1 MTTGAVIFAQNNA
14 SIDYVKLAIFAA
26 SKIQEH
32 LDIPVSIATD
42 SKEYLLK
49 TFPNHKFDQIIELS
63 YAEESSKKQFY
74 DGALS
79 SKSLTWK
86 NHNRTNIFN
95 LTPYDRTLV
104 IDSDYIINSSVLKSA
119 LDNNY
124 EFQIY
129 KNSFDLAFERDNA
142 EFQRINQYSIPFF
155 WATVFIFEKTKVM
168 ELFFNLISNIKEN
181 WKYYQLLYNIT
192 SNVYRNDFAFSIA
205 IHIMGGK
212 MRNDFAIELPGKMVY
227 ASDTDVLIS
236 ADGNKMKFLTQKK
249 DYLGE
254 YLVTKTNGLD
264 VHVMNKL
271 SLSRFIDGGLGV

>member
-14 SIDYVKLAIFAA
+14 SIDYIKLAIFAA

-32 LDIPVSIATD
+32 LDIPVSIITD
-42 SKEYLLK
+42 SKNYLLK
-49 TFPNHKFDQIIELS
+49 AFPNHTFDKIIEIG
-63 YAEESSKKQFY
+63 YVEETSTKQFY

-79 SKSLTWK
+79 SKSLVWK

-104 IDSDYIINSSVLKSA
+104 IDSDYIINSDILKSA
-119 LDNNY
+119 LDNDY

-129 KNSFDLAFERDNA
+129 QSSFDLAFERNNS
-142 EFQRINQYSIPFF
+142 EFQRINQYTIPFF
-155 WATVFIFEKTKVM
+155 WATVFIFQKTTVM
-168 ELFFNLISNIKEN
+168 ELFFNLITQIKEN
-181 WKYYQLLYNIT
+181 WQYYRLLYNIT
-192 SNVYRNDFAFSIA
+192 SNTYRNDFAFSIA

-212 MRNDFAIELPGKMVY
+212 MQNDFAIELPGKMVY
-227 ASDTDVLIS
+227 AMDTDVLIS
-236 ADGNKMKFLTQKK
+236 ADGVKMKFITQKK
-249 DYLGE
+249 DHLGE

-271 SLSRFIDGGLGV
+271 SLSRFIDGGSGV

>member
-14 SIDYVKLAIFAA
+14 SIDYIKLAVFAA
-26 SKIQEH
+26 SKIREH
-32 LDIPVSIATD
+32 LNIPVSIATD
-42 SKEYLLK
+42 SKDYLLK
-49 TFPNHKFDQIIELS
+49 SFPDHKFDQIIELG
-63 YAEESSKKQFY
+63 YTDESSSKNFY

-129 KNSFDLAFERDNA
+129 KNSFDLAFERYNE
-142 EFQRINQYSIPFF
+142 EFQRINQYSITFF

-181 WKYYQLLYNIT
+181 WQYYRLLYNIS
-192 SNVYRNDFAFSIA
+192 SNLYRNDFAFSIA

-212 MRNDFAIELPGKMVY
+212 MKNDFAVELPGKMIY
-227 ASDTDVLIS
+227 AMDTDVLVS
-236 ADGNKMKFLTQKK
+236 ATGNKMKFLTQKK

-254 YLVTKTNGLD
+254 YLITKTNGLD

-271 SLSRFIDGGLGV
+271 SLSRFIDGGSGV